1 MGCDIVMAL
10 RVVVNLT
17 IIRGEVLCL
26 GIVLS
31 TVTNEIFF
39 SCFVTETAFHAKSE
53 TAGTRRVATIL
64 KYSNKTADSLQSHFF
79 MTMFS

>member
-1 MGCDIVMAL
+1 MGCDIVKAL
-10 RVVVNLT
+10 RAAVNLT
-17 IIRGEVLCL
+17 IIGGEVLCL

-31 TVTNEIFF
+31 TVTNEVFF
-39 SCFVTETAFHAKSE
+39 SCFVTETAFHAKFE

-64 KYSNKTADSLQSHFF
+64 KYSNKDSGQLTIALS

>member
-10 RVVVNLT
+10 RVAVNLT
-17 IIRGEVLCL
+17 ITGCEVLCL

-31 TVTNEIFF
+31 TVIDEIFF

-64 KYSNKTADSLQSHFF
+64 KYSNKTAHSLQSH
-79 MTMFS
+79 